1 MAWAGLAWLGS
12 AWLGLGW
19 LGWAGAGAGLGL
31 AITRCFAGFA
41 RRRALHAS
49 RAWRASHAPQASRA
63 SRKLGW
69 AWLAP
74 PEIVPK
80 KCEATPNRAKPAR
93 SQFAWL
99 GWLDIHVLGTVSLS
113 WHCIQI
119 LSATAP
125 IGTTCRTWT
134 AWLADQASHN
144 RRGKSAHCCRARGY
158 TYHAR
163 SCDPAY
169 CQESN
174 ADTDEQ
180 TNIFQDPYWCFPR
193 QALIRFVLCV
203 LILPCFMA
211 PRRIALTPRTPLTR
225 GKPLV

>member
-1 MAWAGLAWLGS
+1 MFKICVGLGLAWLAWLGS
-12 AWLGLGW
+12 AWLGLVCLAWRLGKSGQASGLLCLAW
-19 LGWAGAGAGLGL
+19 LGFGGLAWLGLAWLVGLAGAGL
-31 AITRCFAGFA
+31 AG
-41 RRRALHAS
+41 
-49 RAWRASHAPQASRA
+49 
-63 SRKLGW
+63 LGW
-69 AWLAP
+69 G
-74 PEIVPK
+74 
-80 KCEATPNRAKPAR
+80 R
-93 SQFAWL
+93 AWL
-99 GWLDIHVLGTVSLS
+99 GYNSL
-113 WHCIQI
+113 
-119 LSATAP
+119 LRGLRAP
-125 IGTTCRTWT
+125 
-134 AWLADQASHN
+134 H
-144 RRGKSAHCCRARGY
+144 AHCCRARGY